1 MLREAEFIAELD
13 KPGTWVEIECLTAP
27 DPKRHPLLVPFR
39 PERLR
44 ATWLAVIVSLWAWLA
59 ASIVALVAA
68 VVLLGRA
75 L

>member
-1 MLREAEFIAELD
+1 LVGQAR
-13 KPGTWVEIECLTAP
+13 P

-39 PERLR
+39 PELLR

-59 ASIVALVAA
+59 TSVLALAA
-68 VVLLGRA
+68 VVALLAGA